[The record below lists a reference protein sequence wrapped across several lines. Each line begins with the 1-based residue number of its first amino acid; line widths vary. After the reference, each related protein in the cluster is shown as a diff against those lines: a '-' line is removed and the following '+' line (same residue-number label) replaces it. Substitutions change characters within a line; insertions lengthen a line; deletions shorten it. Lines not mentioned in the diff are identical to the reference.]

1 MVGPHTFSAVRLRR
15 VRSRIRV
22 TEKGDYRPEVL
33 PRVKGS
39 LNGLVSNYGEGGRGT
54 KQGGGGA
61 VRQSFS
67 HVEGGGGGIQK
78 VSTLKKFWGGWN
90 FFLHV

>member
-1 MVGPHTFSAVRLRR
+1 MVGPHTFSAVGLRR

-39 LNGLVSNYGEGGRGT
+39 LKGLVSNYGEGGRGT
-54 KQGGGGA
+54 KQEGGGGGSDKVLA
-61 VRQSFS
+61 MLK
-67 HVEGGGGGIQK
+67 GGGIQK